1 MNLPTHPQPIKNGKI
16 SNGSLTDVPSSKLTI
31 TITRPKPEEPDT
43 TTKAATLSLRNP
55 GVMDEPGADNATNTI
70 TSTAKPA
77 TAIKLSSA
85 TGTKT
90 VEKGDSLQIKA
101 TVTPTNASNK
111 DDIKW
116 TISGNN
122 KSGTTIS
129 SDGLLTV
136 ADNETAK
143 TITVKATIGKVSNT
157 IKITVK
163 TPTVPERTN
172 RELPNEAKDAISGG
186 SRYPN
191 KTVVRAD

>member
-1 MNLPTHPQPIKNGKI
+1 
-16 SNGSLTDVPSSKLTI
+16 
-31 TITRPKPEEPDT
+31 
-43 TTKAATLSLRNP
+43 
-55 GVMDEPGADNATNTI
+55 MDEPGADNATNTI

-143 TITVKATIGKVSNT
+143 TIKVKATIGKVSNT

>member
-1 MNLPTHPQPIKNGKI
+1 M
-16 SNGSLTDVPSSKLTI
+16 
-31 TITRPKPEEPDT
+31 
-43 TTKAATLSLRNP
+43 
-55 GVMDEPGADNATNTI
+55 
-70 TSTAKPA
+70 
-77 TAIKLSSA
+77 
-85 TGTKT
+85 
-90 VEKGDSLQIKA
+90 GDSLKIKA

-143 TITVKATIGKVSNT
+143 TIKVKATIGKVSNT